1 MKITPEI
8 AEQINILYLK
18 LGTKAAVARE
28 IGCSSAT
35 VSRYIVP
42 NFKLPEEKAT
52 YTFDGAIGNA
62 DRLSTILSIT
72 PLPAREVCRLCLLS
86 EEEWRK
92 IKEIQKELYI

>member
-28 IGCSSAT
+28 IGCSPAT
-35 VSRYIVP
+35 VSRHIIKD
-42 NFKLPEEKAT
+42 FKLPEEKTA

-72 PLPAREVCRLCLLS
+72 PLPAREICRLCLLS
-86 EEEWRK
+86 EEEWREIKK
-92 IKEIQKELYI
+92 IQEELYI

>member
-28 IGCSSAT
+28 IGCSPAT
-35 VSRYIVP
+35 VSKYIVP
-42 NFKLPEEKAT
+42 NFKPSEEKT
-52 YTFDGAIGNA
+52 SYTFDGTIGNA
-62 DRLSTILSIT
+62 NKLSTILSIT

-86 EEEWRK
+86 EEEWRE
-92 IKEIQKELYI
+92 IKEIQEGLCI